1 MGYIS
6 AMFAVKFAHI
16 ATTDIPSPQAERRAL
31 CRTVGIDVDQSVEP
45 NQMIRDATF
54 FGFLEHIAREYEDGR
69 SVAFRV
75 GASMRCDDYGAFGLA
90 FKSAIDLWG
99 SFQRVQRYG
108 KVVTS
113 IANYTVEPGTGSSF
127 MALRPDEETRLGF
140 QMTNE
145 LAVAAATALSR
156 EVSKQHFSPVAV
168 LFSHEE
174 PEDLSAQEAHFR
186 CPVLYGA
193 NRSGLEISD
202 ELLRAG
208 NRLGDARIS
217 EFFDAHLEQQLA
229 EYSSDERIDERV
241 RNQVAQALSEGVPKI
256 AEISARMG
264 MSSRTLQRRLSAQGH
279 VYQDLVD
286 AARRE
291 LAEKLLR
298 QTEFALAEIAFLT
311 GYAEQS
317 TFSRAFKRWHGQTP
331 ASFRRAMLTD

>member
-31 CRTVGIDVDQSVEP
+31 CRTVGIDADRSVEP
-45 NQMIRDATF
+45 KQMIRDTTF

-69 SVAFRV
+69 SVAIRV

-90 FKSAIDLWG
+90 FKSAVDLWG
-99 SFQRVQRYG
+99 SFQRVERYG

-113 IANYTVEPGTGSSF
+113 IANYTVESGDASSF
-127 MALRPDEETRLGF
+127 MALRPADETRLGLR
-140 QMTNE
+140 MTNE

-156 EVSKQHFSPVAV
+156 EVSGRPFSPVAV
-168 LFSHEE
+168 FFSHEE
-174 PEDLSAQEAHFR
+174 PDDLRTHEAHFG
-186 CPVLYGA
+186 CPVHFGA
-193 NRSGLEISD
+193 DYDGLEVSD

-217 EFFDAHLEQQLA
+217 EFFDAHLEQELA
-229 EYSSDERIDERV
+229 EYSGDERLDERV
-241 RNQVAQALSEGVPKI
+241 RNQVAQSLSEGVPKI

-331 ASFRRAMLTD
+331 ASFRRAALSD

>member
-69 SVAFRV
+69 SVAIRV

-99 SFQRVQRYG
+99 SFQRVERYG

-113 IANYTVEPGTGSSF
+113 IANYTVEPGNGSSF
-127 MALRPDEETRLGF
+127 MALRPDDETRLGL

-186 CPVLYGA
+186 CPVL
-193 NRSGLEISD
+193 
-202 ELLRAG
+202 
-208 NRLGDARIS
+208 
-217 EFFDAHLEQQLA
+217 
-229 EYSSDERIDERV
+229 
-241 RNQVAQALSEGVPKI
+241 LSLI
-256 AEISARMG
+256 HI
-264 MSSRTLQRRLSAQGH
+264 
-279 VYQDLVD
+279 
-286 AARRE
+286 
-291 LAEKLLR
+291 
-298 QTEFALAEIAFLT
+298 
-311 GYAEQS
+311 
-317 TFSRAFKRWHGQTP
+317 
-331 ASFRRAMLTD
+331 

>member
-31 CRTVGIDVDQSVEP
+31 CRTVGIDADRSVEP
-45 NQMIRDATF
+45 KQMIRDTTF

-69 SVAFRV
+69 SVAIRV

-99 SFQRVQRYG
+99 SFQRVERYG

-113 IANYTVEPGTGSSF
+113 IANYVVERGDASSL
-127 MALRPDEETRLGF
+127 MALSPDDETRLGLR
-140 QMTNE
+140 MTKE
-145 LAVAAATALSR
+145 LALAAATALSR
-156 EVSKQHFSPVAV
+156 EVSKQPFSPVAV
-168 LFSHEE
+168 LLSHEE
-174 PEDLSAQEAHFR
+174 PDDLSAQEAHFR
-186 CPVLYGA
+186 CPVHYGA
-193 NRSGLEISD
+193 DRDGLEISD

-217 EFFDAHLEQQLA
+217 EFFDAHLEQELVD
-229 EYSSDERIDERV
+229 YSGDERLDERV
-241 RNQVAQALSEGVPKI
+241 RNQVAQSLSEGVPKI
-256 AEISARMG
+256 SEISARMG

-286 AARRE
+286 AARRA

-298 QTEFALAEIAFLT
+298 QTEFSLAEIAFLT

-317 TFSRAFKRWHGQTP
+317 TFSRAFKRWYGQTP

>member
-6 AMFAVKFAHI
+6 AMFAVKVAHI

-31 CRTVGIDVDQSVEP
+31 CRTAGIDADRSVDP
-45 NQMIRDATF
+45 KQMIRDTTF
-54 FGFLEHIAREYEDGR
+54 FRFLEHIAREYEDGR
-69 SVAFRV
+69 SVAIRV

-99 SFQRVQRYG
+99 SFQRVERYG

-113 IANYTVEPGTGSSF
+113 IANYDVDPGIGSSF
-127 MALRPDEETRLGF
+127 MALRPDDETRLGLR
-140 QMTNE
+140 MTNE
-145 LAVAAATALSR
+145 LALAAATALSR
-156 EVSKQHFSPVAV
+156 EVSKQPFSPVAV
-168 LFSHEE
+168 LLSHEE
-174 PEDLSAQEAHFR
+174 PDDLSAQEAHFR
-186 CPVLYGA
+186 CPVHYGA
-193 NRSGLEISD
+193 DRDGLEISD

-217 EFFDAHLEQQLA
+217 EFFDAHLEQELVD
-229 EYSSDERIDERV
+229 YSGDERLDERV
-241 RNQVAQALSEGVPKI
+241 RNQVAQSLSEGVPKI
-256 AEISARMG
+256 SEISARMG
-264 MSSRTLQRRLSAQGH
+264 MSSRTLQRRLSAQEH

-298 QTEFALAEIAFLT
+298 QTEFSLAEIAFLT

-317 TFSRAFKRWHGQTP
+317 TFSRAFKRWYGQTP
-331 ASFRRAMLTD
+331 ASYRRAVLTD